1 MPSSTRAQAVED
13 LKEYTVCKQSF
24 VVPVQEL
31 LGDLKLTA
39 QLGAGGFSTV
49 YQGLWRNTTSCAVKV
64 FATPVPNAAEL
75 GGLDLS
81 NSSGAI
87 TTDGRGSSAPLHANL
102 LEALPLQVAAET
114 LLSKDLS
121 HPNVV
126 QTYTYAVRPV
136 MGDKTTAGEEGPG
149 ASITMSETHEF
160 LETKEGGVTS
170 WEVRLV
176 IEFCD
181 KGSLRDAL
189 NRGVFVTAESRVNM
203 VWVVETA
210 LDVARAMLHLHCNN
224 VLHADLKARN
234 VMLSSAGNEGRG
246 LRCKVADFGLAV
258 RMEHTETHM
267 SGMFQGTL
275 THMAPEILLEG
286 RMSKAADMYAFGIT
300 LWELYTSQRPFH
312 GMPKAL
318 LGHQITREHRRPAF
332 PANTPAD
339 YKDLA
344 ERCWAPAPGQRPGFK
359 EVLDALLA
367 MREAHKGI
375 TPALSAY
382 ALGPESGLEVVESA
396 GAQVP
401 GNTRAGSSADAGSVT
416 LEGSTLASMVNPA
429 YETMTEEDYL
439 GQTVVAAYSAH
450 PAMPAIGEHTEMG
463 EEEEEEEEQ
472 APAKK

>member
-1 MPSSTRAQAVED
+1 ME
-13 LKEYTVCKQSF
+13 
-24 VVPVQEL
+24 
-31 LGDLKLTA
+31 
-39 QLGAGGFSTV
+39 
-49 YQGLWRNTTSCAVKV
+49 
-64 FATPVPNAAEL
+64 AA
-75 GGLDLS
+75 
-81 NSSGAI
+81 I
-87 TTDGRGSSAPLHANL
+87 SSAMA
-102 LEALPLQVAAET
+102 
-114 LLSKDLS
+114 
-121 HPNVV
+121 HPNIV
-126 QTYTYAVRPV
+126 QTYTYSIRPIREIV
-136 MGDKTTAGEEGPG
+136 EGDNGSEPKEGNSQTQATQGATLMSHFGTTTAGV
-149 ASITMSETHEF
+149 
-160 LETKEGGVTS
+160 GGGTGNVHS
-170 WEVRLV
+170 YEVRLV
-176 IEFCD
+176 CEFCD
-181 KGSLRDAL
+181 KGCLRDAL
-189 NRGVFVTAESRVNM
+189 NRGAYRTPEGINYRAV
-203 VWVVETA
+203 
-210 LDVARAMLHLHCNN
+210 LDSAADIAKAMFHLHCNN

-234 VMLSSAGNEGRG
+234 VMLSSAGGEGRG
-246 LRCKVADFGLAV
+246 VRCKVADFGLAV
-258 RMEHTETHM
+258 RIDNNETHM

-463 EEEEEEEEQ
+463 EEEEEEEEEQ